1 MFSRRFLLLAGVL
14 VSLNVA
20 LWFAAPG
27 LALRNAVVQQVFGP
41 KVVRLEVI
49 EKGGAD
55 WRIDRGV
62 ITSVNSTQLTL
73 READGRIQAIPL
85 STSTVAFRLG
95 RRISLGRL
103 TRHWDVLATWRA
115 NGAAQSV
122 DVERVPQWLR
132 KTIVRQFFGPRMIRA
147 EAINKAPL
155 CGSTDCRV
163 DRGVITSVSS
173 SQLTL
178 READGRVQ
186 QIPLSTSTQ
195 VIYLG
200 GRLSVSSLAHRWHVL
215 VTWPASGAAESVDV
229 ERIPHAPNGHGAGAN
244 RAASAPILGS

>member
-1 MFSRRFLLLAGVL
+1 MRPMFSRRFVLLAGVL

-20 LWFAAPG
+20 LWFAASG

-41 KVVRLEVI
+41 KLVRLEVI

-62 ITSVNSTQLTL
+62 ITSVNSRQITL

-85 STSTVAFRLG
+85 STSTIAIRLG
-95 RRISLGRL
+95 RRISLDQL
-103 TRHWDVLATWRA
+103 TRHWDVLVTWRA
-115 NGAAQSV
+115 NGTAQSV
-122 DVERVPQWLR
+122 DVERLPRWLR

-147 EAINKAPL
+147 EAINKAPV

-173 SQLTL
+173 SQVTL
-178 READGRVQ
+178 HEADGRIQ
-186 QIPLSTSTQ
+186 QIPLSSSTQ

-200 GRLSVSSLAHRWHVL
+200 GRLSVSSLARRWHVL
-215 VTWPASGAAESVDV
+215 VTWPASGAAQSVDV
-229 ERIPHAPNGHGAGAN
+229 ERIP
-244 RAASAPILGS
+244 RAASGQASG